1 MERGIV
7 FAIKRGAIHDGPGIR
22 TTVFLKGCPLNCL
35 WCHNPEGKDPNPV
48 LSTVRQRCIG
58 CGACVAACLN
68 GAVSMR
74 DGYPETDRS
83 RCTACGTCVAVCP
96 TGARAI
102 LGKEC
107 GVNELLSHIE
117 RDRVFF
123 ETSGGGV
130 TFSGGE
136 PLYQPDFLL
145 SCLRACKAAG
155 LHTALDTAGYA
166 PKETVLQVA
175 QYTDLFL
182 FDLKD
187 MDPERHHE
195 NCGVPLE
202 PILEN
207 LRALDEAEAEV
218 WIRIPLI
225 PGVNC
230 DEATIDAYIRFLS
243 GLKRRHPVFL
253 LPYHPVG
260 EEKYR
265 RLDLPYP
272 LQGLEPPSGERVEE
286 IRAAFSAAG
295 FRVRVGG

>member
-1 MERGIV
+1 MERGTV

-35 WCHNPEGKDPNPV
+35 WCHNPEGKDPRPV
-48 LSTVRQRCIG
+48 LAFVRQRCIG
-58 CGACVAACLN
+58 CGACASACPQRAVAMED
-68 GAVSMR
+68 S
-74 DGYPETDRS
+74 YPETDRS
-83 RCTACGTCVAVCP
+83 SCIACGTCVAACP
-96 TGARAI
+96 TGARAV
-102 LGKEC
+102 LGREY
-107 GVNELLSHIE
+107 VVDELLSHIE
-117 RDRVFF
+117 RDRTFF

-136 PLYQPDFLL
+136 PLFQSDFLL

-155 LHTALDTAGYA
+155 LPTALDTAGYA

-187 MDPERHHE
+187 MDPERHRE

-207 LRALDEAEAEV
+207 LRALDEAGAKV

-225 PGVNC
+225 PGFNC
-230 DEATIDAYIRFLS
+230 DEATVDAYIRFLS
-243 GLKRRHPVFL
+243 GLKRQHPVFL

-265 RLDLPYP
+265 RLGLPYP
-272 LQGLEPPSGERVEE
+272 LPGLEPPSGERVEA
-286 IRAAFSAAG
+286 IKAAFGAAG
-295 FRVRVGG
+295 FRVRIGG